1 MSTPRKTSE
10 YDKSNETWH
19 YSNFFTLWEE
29 IISEGIFLKLILQF
43 MTQILKKYI
52 CVI

>member
-10 YDKSNETWH
+10 YDKSNGTWY

-43 MTQILKKYI
+43 MTQRLKKYI